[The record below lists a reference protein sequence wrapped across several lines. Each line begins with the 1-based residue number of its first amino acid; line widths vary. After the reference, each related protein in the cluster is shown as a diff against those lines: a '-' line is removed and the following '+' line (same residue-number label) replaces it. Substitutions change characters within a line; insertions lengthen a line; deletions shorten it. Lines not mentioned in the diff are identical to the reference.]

1 MSYLKGE
8 LAVVLGVAGLG
19 LGITYWRRARPE
31 LRIDPYT
38 EDLVLCNAG
47 KAPLY
52 VNSTPPVLKTY

>member
-31 LRIDPYT
+31 LRIDPYNT
-38 EDLVLCNAG
+38 L
-47 KAPLY
+47 
-52 VNSTPPVLKTY
+52 PVTFSSAD